1 MKKVL
6 PHIVKESIPTFEN
19 SFDNKIR
26 SLRVSYSK
34 GLLSKE
40 KYKSIRLNLSMNT
53 CKSGKELESFKFKSS
68 VCLPKILP
76 YEKLITFVKSIDV
89 GNVNDFKHFCYDL
102 DADEVVEGSYR
113 ELQPFLLQLADMYI
127 CLDKTSPS
135 LCHFGS
141 EPYHLRV
148 ALGADGAPFS
158 KDDEATS

>member
-19 SFDNKIR
+19 SFENKIR

-53 CKSGKELESFKFKSS
+53 SKSGKKLESFKFMSS

-76 YEKLITFVKSIDV
+76 YEKLITFVKSTDV

-102 DADEVVEGSYR
+102 DADEVVEGS
-113 ELQPFLLQLADMYI
+113 
-127 CLDKTSPS
+127 
-135 LCHFGS
+135 
-141 EPYHLRV
+141 
-148 ALGADGAPFS
+148 
-158 KDDEATS
+158 

>member
-53 CKSGKELESFKFKSS
+53 CKSSKELESFKFMSS

-113 ELQPFLLQLADMYI
+113 
-127 CLDKTSPS
+127 
-135 LCHFGS
+135 
-141 EPYHLRV
+141 
-148 ALGADGAPFS
+148 
-158 KDDEATS
+158 